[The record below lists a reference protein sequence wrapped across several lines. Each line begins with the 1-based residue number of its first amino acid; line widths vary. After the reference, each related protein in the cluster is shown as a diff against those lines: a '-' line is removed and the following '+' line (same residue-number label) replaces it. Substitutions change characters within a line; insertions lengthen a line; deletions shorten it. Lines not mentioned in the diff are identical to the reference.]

1 MKPIETPRPIPNLR
15 WSIAGLL
22 LLSTAVNY
30 LDRNTLSA
38 LAETIRIDWGM
49 DKETF
54 TLGYSRVTAAFL
66 FSYAIMYAVGGKLV
80 DRLGTRLSLTI
91 FASSWSAFTILHGL
105 AGSLGHLVVA
115 RFLLGT
121 AQPAN
126 FPAGVK
132 AVSEWFPMRE
142 RALGVGIFNAG
153 TALGSVLAIVL
164 SAWIAGRWGWQAAF
178 VTAGILS
185 FAWVAAWW
193 AVYRVPRLHPRLSPE
208 ELALIE
214 GDAPA
219 GAGDEAPPAVPL
231 SRLLRMKETWGCIAA
246 RVMTDPISY
255 FLSFWIPMY
264 FQRERGF
271 DLKQVG
277 YFVWIPPLA
286 LFLGS
291 LAGGAIP
298 RLLIA
303 RGWTVNRARKTLQFS
318 ISCLVPLLCY
328 AIVKAD
334 SPALAIAILA
344 AISFGH
350 GAWGNITL
358 PAEVFPKHVVGTVSG
373 LGGCLGGIVG
383 AVSQLTIAKMTLVSF
398 TPAFAA
404 LGAIYFVGF
413 FIVSALVGKLG
424 VIRSV
429 DAPPRT

>member
-1 MKPIETPRPIPNLR
+1 MTKKPIPNLR
-15 WSIAGLL
+15 WGIAVLL
-22 LLSTAVNY
+22 LFSTMVNY
-30 LDRNTLSA
+30 LDRNTLST
-38 LAETIRIDWGM
+38 LAETIRVDWGIE
-49 DKETF
+49 KEAF
-54 TLGYSRVTAAFL
+54 NAGYSRVTAAFL
-66 FSYAIMYAVGGKLV
+66 FSYAIMYAVGGKWV
-80 DRLGTRLSLTI
+80 DGLGTRLGLML
-91 FASSWSAFTILHGL
+91 FASLWSAATLLHGVVR
-105 AGSLGHLVVA
+105 SLGQFALV

-132 AVSEWFPMRE
+132 AVSEWFPMKE

-164 SAWIAGRWGWQAAF
+164 ASWVARRWSWQAAF
-178 VTAGILS
+178 VVAGGIS
-185 FAWVAAWW
+185 FVWVAVW
-193 AVYRVPRLHPRLSPE
+193 AAIYRVPRQHPRITPE

-214 GDAPA
+214 GD
-219 GAGDEAPPAVPL
+219 GAGEAVGTPPPAPL
-231 SRLLRMKETWGCIAA
+231 GRLLRMKETWGCIAA

-271 DLKQVG
+271 DLRQVG

-303 RGWTVNRARKTLQFS
+303 RGWTVNRARKTLMFA
-318 ISCLVPLLCY
+318 ISCLIPALCY
-328 AIVKAD
+328 AIVRVG
-334 SPALAIAILA
+334 SPGLAVAILA

-358 PAEVFPKHVVGTVSG
+358 PAEVFPRHVVGTVSG
-373 LGGCLGGIVG
+373 LGGCLGGLVG
-383 AVSQLTIAKMTLVSF
+383 AVSQLTIGKVTLTSF
-398 TPAFAA
+398 TPVFAA

-413 FIVSALVGKLG
+413 FVVSGLVGKLG
-424 VIRSV
+424 FIRPV
-429 DAPPRT
+429 DAAAR

>member
-1 MKPIETPRPIPNLR
+1 MKRPPIPHLR
-15 WSIAGLL
+15 WGIAVLL
-22 LLSTAVNY
+22 MFSTVVNY
-30 LDRNTLSA
+30 LDRNTLST
-38 LAETIRIDWGM
+38 LAETIRVDWGL

-54 TLGYSRVTAAFL
+54 TRGYSWVTAAFL
-66 FSYAIMYAVGGKLV
+66 FSYAVMYAVGGKLV
-80 DRLGTRLSLTI
+80 DRLGTRISMI
-91 FASSWSAFTILHGL
+91 VFASSWSVVTMLHGM
-105 AGSLGHLVVA
+105 AGSLRHLAAA
-115 RFLLGT
+115 RFLLGA

-132 AVSEWFPMRE
+132 GVSEWFPMRE

-153 TALGSVLAIVL
+153 TAMGSVLSIVL
-164 SAWIAGRWGWQAAF
+164 AAWIARRWGWQAAF
-178 VTAGILS
+178 VVVGVISLV
-185 FAWVAAWW
+185 WVAVWVL
-193 AVYRVPRLHPRLSPE
+193 VYRVPRLHPRISPE

-214 GDAPA
+214 SDTPGET
-219 GAGDEAPPAVPL
+219 GATPPAVPI
-231 SRLLRMKETWGCIAA
+231 SRLLRMKATWGCIAA

-291 LAGGAIP
+291 MAGGAIP

-303 RGWTVNRARKTLQFS
+303 RGWSLNRARKSLQFA
-318 ISCLVPLLCY
+318 ISCLIPLLCY
-328 AIVKAD
+328 AIVKVG
-334 SPALAIAILA
+334 SPGLAVAILA

-358 PAEVFPKHVVGTVSG
+358 PAELFPKHVVGTVSG
-373 LGGCLGGIVG
+373 LGGCLGAVVG
-383 AVSQLTIAKMTLVSF
+383 AVSQFTIGKTTLESF

-404 LGAIYFVGF
+404 LGAIYFFGF
-413 FIVSALVGKLG
+413 FVVSALVGKLG
-424 VIRSV
+424 VVRSV
-429 DAPPRT
+429 GPEPRPGETF

>member
-1 MKPIETPRPIPNLR
+1 MKNTEVRKPIPHLR
-15 WSIAGLL
+15 WTISGLL

-38 LAETIRIDWGM
+38 LAETIRIDWNM
-49 DKETF
+49 DKEVF
-54 TLGYSRVTAAFL
+54 TRGYSWVVAAFL
-66 FSYAIMYAVGGKLV
+66 FSYSIMYAVGGKLV
-80 DRLGTRLSLTI
+80 DKLGTRLSMTI
-91 FASSWSAFTILHGL
+91 FASAWSAFTMLHGL
-105 AGSLGHLVVA
+105 ASSLVHLGIA
-115 RFLLGT
+115 RFLLGS

-126 FPAGVK
+126 FPGGVK

-142 RALGVGIFNAG
+142 RSLGVGIFNAG

-164 SAWIAGRWGWQAAF
+164 ASWIARQWGWRVAF
-178 VTAGILS
+178 VVTGGLS
-185 FAWVAAWW
+185 FLWVAAWVL
-193 AVYRVPRLHPRLSPE
+193 VYRTPRLHPRLAPE

-214 GDAPA
+214 GDTPPESD
-219 GAGDEAPPAVPL
+219 GPPPAVPL
-231 SRLLRMKETWGCIAA
+231 SRLLRMKATWGCIAA

-291 LAGGAIP
+291 MAGGVFP

-303 RGWTVNRARKTLQFS
+303 RGWTVNRARKTIQFS

-334 SPALAIAILA
+334 SPGLAIAILA

-373 LGGCLGGIVG
+373 LGGCLGGLVG
-383 AVSQLTIAKMTLVSF
+383 AVSQFTIGKMTLVSF

-404 LGAIYFVGF
+404 LGVIYFVGF

-429 DAPPRT
+429 DAPVRT